1 MSVDLQ
7 GLIIAIVLVAI
18 LGPQV
23 VLVICRMVEIEESK
37 EEESGSEKA
46 GMEVA
51 EAE

>member
-23 VLVICRMVEIEESK
+23 WLVFCRMAEIEKKK
-37 EEESGSEKA
+37 EEKK
-46 GMEVA
+46 
-51 EAE
+51 